1 VNEGGRFG
9 IFLPSFWDRKFGIGK
24 DVSEFLD
31 LSKAQRPTQEQR
43 RVNVDFPEWV
53 IDSLAFARMPCS
65 LLRR

>member
-1 VNEGGRFG
+1 LNESRRFG

-43 RVNVDFPEWV
+43 RVNVDFPMWM
-53 IDSLAFARMPCS
+53 IDSLAFAWMPDS
-65 LLRR
+65 LLQG